1 MNLKEPVVNEV
12 IDLVESGL
20 GESKEGRALFI
31 TLTQSTWSVVSTVS
45 TDLTTI
51 SSCLAA
57 TITECAAARS
67 SLQKDVSNGPAILTE
82 SKTGEKVDVHA
93 IKPTKAQAMF
103 DRMDIDGVIH
113 EHDDPISSGS
123 LSFREVR
130 MENMAK
136 GCGRS
141 DEIEGVDRMPRI
153 VIPTVESK
161 VDSLTSTTYS
171 STVYSTT
178 YTFAVATDYCTTS
191 GYTGAL
197 ASMSVC
203 A

>member
-1 MNLKEPVVNEV
+1 M
-12 IDLVESGL
+12 
-20 GESKEGRALFI
+20 GR
-31 TLTQSTWSVVSTVS
+31 Q
-45 TDLTTI
+45 LTT
-51 SSCLAA
+51 
-57 TITECAAARS
+57 AAAAERQERNHEG
-67 SLQKDVSNGPAILTE
+67 LQHLTP
-82 SKTGEKVDVHA
+82 GG
-93 IKPTKAQAMF
+93 IF

-113 EHDDPISSGS
+113 ENEDPISSGS

-141 DEIEGVDRMPRI
+141 DNIEGVERRPRI

-161 VDSLTSTTYS
+161 VDSLTTTTYT

-178 YTFAVATDYCTTS
+178 YTFAVATDYCTTA

-197 ASMSVC
+197 ASLSVC

>member
-1 MNLKEPVVNEV
+1 MG
-12 IDLVESGL
+12 SGL

-31 TLTQSTWSVVSTVS
+31 TLTLTQSTWSVVETVS

-82 SKTGEKVDVHA
+82 SKTGEKVDAHA

-123 LSFREVR
+123 LSFREAR

-141 DEIEGVDRMPRI
+141 DEIEGVERRPRI

-161 VDSLTSTTYS
+161 VDSLTTTTYT
-171 STVYSTT
+171 STIYSAT
-178 YTFAVATDYCTTS
+178 YTFAVATSYCTTA

-197 ASMSVC
+197 ASLSVC